1 MDFELWAEVLHQRFL
16 RSQAMSHSPAS
27 SIAFASL
34 LTFAGVAGAQQPQQI
49 LNPIDAPIPKGP
61 VQIELETIAT
71 GLASPVQL
79 VPAPDKSD
87 RLFIVDQAGQV
98 RIVQGGEL
106 LPQPFLDVTDR
117 MVNLTKDFDERG
129 LLSIAFDPG
138 FNDPQSPGY
147 RRVFAYVSE
156 KLDETVK
163 SDFPDPHL
171 NSNEK
176 PNHQAVIASWKVS
189 ATDSNR
195 VDPASR
201 VEVFRLDK
209 PQFNHNGGMIAFG
222 PDGYLY
228 IGLGDG
234 GGANDLGPGHNPET
248 GNAQDTKVA
257 LGKMLRIDVNGKD
270 SANGKY
276 GIPKDN
282 PYARGGGLPEIYA
295 IGLRNPYRF
304 SFDGDALWVGDVGQN
319 RLEWVHRVER
329 GKNYGWRL
337 KEGTFKF
344 NKTGLIEKDTSGL
357 PAGLVDPVLQYDH
370 DEGTSIMGG
379 FVYRGK
385 QRPDLT
391 GKYIFGDYDSPKP
404 SLGRLFYGDLKTGEI
419 REFKIGNED
428 RELGFLLKGMGRD
441 NDGEIYA
448 LGSTTIGPV
457 GTTGVVKKIK

>member
-1 MDFELWAEVLHQRFL
+1 MSPEFN
-16 RSQAMSHSPAS
+16 AMSKTVALP
-27 SIAFASL
+27 FL
-34 LTFAGVAGAQQPQQI
+34 LTFSLSAFTGAQLPQQI
-49 LNPIDAPIPKGP
+49 LNPIETPIPKGP
-61 VQIELETIAT
+61 VEIELETIAT
-71 GLASPVQL
+71 GLVAPVLL

-87 RLFIVDQAGQV
+87 RLFIVDQAGLI
-98 RIVQGGEL
+98 RIVQGGKL
-106 LPQPFLDVTDR
+106 LPEPFLDVTDR
-117 MVNLTKDFDERG
+117 LVKLDTKFDERG
-129 LLSIAFDPG
+129 LLGLAFDPG
-138 FNDPQSPGY
+138 FNDAKSPGY
-147 RRVFAYVSE
+147 RRFFAYVSE
-156 KLDETVK
+156 KLDESVK

-171 NSNEK
+171 KPNEK

-189 ATDSNR
+189 ATNPNR
-195 VDPASR
+195 VEAASR
-201 VEVFRLDK
+201 AEIFRLDK
-209 PQFNHNGGMIAFG
+209 PQFNHNGGTIVFG
-222 PDGYLY
+222 PDGLLY
-228 IGLGDG
+228 IGFGDG
-234 GGANDLGPGHNPET
+234 GAGNDLGPGHNPET
-248 GNAQDTKVA
+248 GNGQDTSVA

-282 PYARGGGLPEIYA
+282 PYVKGGGLKEIYA

-304 SFDGDALWVGDVGQN
+304 SFDGNTLWVGDVGQN

-370 DEGTSIMGG
+370 DEGTSVIGG

-385 QRPDLT
+385 KRPDLV
-391 GKYIFGDYDSPKP
+391 GKYVFGDYDSPKP
-404 SLGRLFYGDLKTGEI
+404 SLGRLFYGDLSTGEI
-419 REFKIGNED
+419 REFKIGNDD

-448 LGSTTIGPV
+448 LGSSIIGPT
-457 GTTGVVKKIK
+457 GSNGVVMKIK